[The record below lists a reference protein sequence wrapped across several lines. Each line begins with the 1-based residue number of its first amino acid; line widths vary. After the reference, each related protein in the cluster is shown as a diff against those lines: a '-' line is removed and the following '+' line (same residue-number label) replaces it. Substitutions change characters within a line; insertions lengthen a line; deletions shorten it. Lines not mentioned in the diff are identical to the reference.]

1 MREVIRVSPL
11 TGNTNTMYMDIS
23 DEQLQEWND
32 PNRTRLIQDIFPN
45 LTEVEREFIMTGYTV
60 ADWKEMEKAFNDQ
73 TTIGVVQ
80 YNRSYIALICEQCVY
95 HENM

>member
-1 MREVIRVSPL
+1 MREVIRTSPL

-23 DEQLQEWND
+23 DDQINEWND

-60 ADWKEMEKAFNDQ
+60 ADWKEMEKAFND
-73 TTIGVVQ
+73 
-80 YNRSYIALICEQCVY
+80 
-95 HENM
+95 

>member
-32 PNRTRLIQDIFPN
+32 TNRTRLIQDIFPN
-45 LTEVEREFIMTGYTV
+45 LTEEEREFIMTGYTV
-60 ADWKEMEKAFNDQ
+60 ADWKEMEKAFND
-73 TTIGVVQ
+73 
-80 YNRSYIALICEQCVY
+80 
-95 HENM
+95 

>member
-1 MREVIRVSPL
+1 MREVIRTSPL

-23 DEQLQEWND
+23 DDQINEWND

-60 ADWKEMEKAFNDQ
+60 ADWKEMEKVFSD
-73 TTIGVVQ
+73 
-80 YNRSYIALICEQCVY
+80 
-95 HENM
+95 